1 MFTAV
6 VVSSRERG
14 ARISRPVQILLYVLG
29 ALAVLVVIN
38 WARHQIVVGLI
49 AACLVAVAALLLARA
64 EDEPEKEE
72 R

>member
-1 MFTAV
+1 M
-6 VVSSRERG
+6 
-14 ARISRPVQILLYVLG
+14 LG